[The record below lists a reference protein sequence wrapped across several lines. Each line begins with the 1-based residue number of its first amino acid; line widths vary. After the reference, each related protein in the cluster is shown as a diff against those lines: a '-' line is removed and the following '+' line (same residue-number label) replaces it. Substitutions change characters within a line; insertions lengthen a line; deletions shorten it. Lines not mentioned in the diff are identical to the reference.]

1 LASRFS
7 KGRRL
12 TKIAYALT
20 FLATALL
27 CGAALA
33 EPVCPVGDAEAEAA
47 GGYSHAVEAAVRGAP
62 DCEQAFSMLEACQLG
77 SSADNPLSDLVR
89 AKCEP
94 PFLDKAS
101 AATKKAYRKAQE
113 ACDKI
118 AKTDSGTI
126 YQSFAAVCLA
136 KASRDFARK
145 SAAAA
150 AK

>member
-1 LASRFS
+1 M
-7 KGRRL
+7 
-12 TKIAYALT
+12 T

-27 CGAALA
+27 CGVAFA
-33 EPVCPVGDAEAEAA
+33 EPVCPVGDAEAEKA
-47 GGYSHAVEAAVRGAP
+47 GGYTHAVEAAVRDAP
-62 DCEQAFSMLEACQLG
+62 DCEQAFAMLEGCQLG
-77 SSADNPLSDLVR
+77 SSADNPLSDIVR

-94 PFLDKAS
+94 LFLDKAN
-101 AATKKAYRKAQE
+101 AATKKAYQKAQG

-145 SAAAA
+145 SPAAAV
-150 AK
+150 K